1 MDDILIEC
9 SPGISGDMLLGA
21 FYDLGVPKK
30 VIEQPLIDLGLKNLY
45 QLDFKESKSCSIRGI
60 KAKVE
65 NIDSGPSKRTWRS
78 IKELILNGH
87 LEDKLKKIIYEVFES
102 LAIAEG
108 KVHGIKSEDVHFHEI
123 GAIDSLVDIIGVCA
137 AFNYLNPKWVY
148 CNEPTL
154 GKGFVQTEHGKLSVP
169 APAVIEL
176 VRQKNIKVL
185 SNCGSSIE
193 GELSTPTGIALLA
206 NLVDY
211 LEPPSKYSINSYGVG
226 IGNLNFPFPNLVRV
240 YKIASF
246 NNSSDND
253 NEQIS
258 PKCEEIIIQEA
269 WIDDQ
274 TAEDISN
281 FVEKLRIEGAYDVSY
296 QAINMKKN
304 RIGFSIQ
311 AILPIEKKEFFRRL
325 WFDYSNTIGVRER
338 TQSRWILLRRRGECS
353 TIFGNIK
360 VKQTLKP
367 DGSIIMKPENDE
379 VLRLNLEHKI
389 STYEIR
395 KIIKESSNKFKAFE
409 NWK

>member
-1 MDDILIEC
+1 MEDVLIEC

-30 VIEQPLIDLGLKNLY
+30 VIEQPLIDLGLKDQYNLE
-45 QLDFKESKSCSIRGI
+45 FEESKSCSIRGI

-65 NIDSGPSKRTWRS
+65 NIDCGPIKRNWRS
-78 IKELILNGH
+78 IKQLILNGN
-87 LEDKLKKIIYEVFES
+87 LEDKLQKLIFEVFES
-102 LAIAEG
+102 LASAEG
-108 KVHGIKSEDVHFHEI
+108 KVHGINSEDVHFHEI

-137 AFNYLNPKWVY
+137 ALNFLNPKKVY
-148 CNEPTL
+148 CNEPML
-154 GKGFVQTEHGKLSVP
+154 GKGFVQTQHGKLSVP
-169 APAVIEL
+169 PPAVIEL
-176 VRQKNIKVL
+176 IRKKNIKVL
-185 SNCGSSIE
+185 SSFDSIE
-193 GELSTPTGIALLA
+193 GELSTPTGIALLS
-206 NLVDY
+206 NLVNY
-211 LEPPSKYSINSYGVG
+211 VQPPSKYSINSYGVG
-226 IGNLNFPFPNLVRV
+226 IGNLKFPFPNLVRV
-240 YKIASF
+240 YKITSF
-246 NNSSDND
+246 EDPSINK
-253 NEQIS
+253 QIN
-258 PKCEEIIIQEA
+258 PRCEEISVQEA

-274 TAEDISN
+274 TPEDISN

-311 AILPIEKKEFFRRL
+311 AILPIEKKEYFMRL

-353 TIFGNIK
+353 TTFGNVK

-367 DGSIIMKPENDE
+367 DGSITMKPENDE
-379 VLRLNLEHKI
+379 VLRLKLDQKK

-395 KIIKESSNKFKAFE
+395 KIIKESSKNFKAFE

>member
-21 FYDLGVPKK
+21 FYDLGVTKK
-30 VIEQPLIDLGLKNLY
+30 VIEQPLIDLGLKDLY
-45 QLDFKESKSCSIRGI
+45 QLNFKESKSCSIRGI
-60 KAKVE
+60 KVKIE
-65 NIDSGPSKRTWRS
+65 NIDSSPIKRTWRS
-78 IKELILNGH
+78 IKELILNAN

-137 AFNYLNPKWVY
+137 ALNYLNPKEVY
-148 CNEPTL
+148 CNEPML
-154 GKGFVQTEHGKLSVP
+154 GKGFVQTEHGILSVP
-169 APAVIEL
+169 PPAVIEL
-176 VRQKNIKVL
+176 IRQKNIKVL
-185 SNCGSSIE
+185 SSFDSIE
-193 GELSTPTGIALLA
+193 GELSTPTGIALLS
-206 NLVDY
+206 NLVHN
-211 LEPPSKYSINSYGVG
+211 LQPPSKYSVNSYGVG
-226 IGNLNFPFPNLVRV
+226 IGNKKFPFANLVRV

-246 NNSSDND
+246 DDSSINK
-253 NEQIS
+253 QIN
-258 PKCEEIIIQEA
+258 PKFEEISVQEA

-274 TAEDISN
+274 TPEDICN

-296 QAINMKKN
+296 QAINMKKD

-311 AILPIEKKEFFRRL
+311 AILPIEKKEFFRQL

-353 TIFGNIK
+353 TTFGNIK

-367 DGSIIMKPENDE
+367 DGSITMKPENDE
-379 VLRLNLEHKI
+379 VLRLKLEHKI
-389 STYEIR
+389 STEEIR
-395 KIIKESSNKFKAFE
+395 KIIKDSSKKFKAFE

>member
-1 MDDILIEC
+1 MYDVLIEC

-21 FYDLGVPKK
+21 FYDLGVPKT
-30 VIEQPLIDLGLKNLY
+30 VIEEPLIDLGLKDLY

-65 NIDSGPSKRTWRS
+65 NIDCRPSKRTWKS

-87 LEDKLKKIIYEVFES
+87 LEDKLKKLICEVFES
-102 LAIAEG
+102 LALAEG
-108 KVHGIKSEDVHFHEI
+108 KVHGINSDDVHFHEI

-137 AFNYLNPKWVY
+137 ALNYLNPKRVY
-148 CNEPTL
+148 CNEPML

-169 APAVIEL
+169 PPAVIEL
-176 VRQKNIKVL
+176 IRQKNIKVL
-185 SNCGSSIE
+185 SNRDSID

-211 LEPPSKYSINSYGVG
+211 QEPPLKFSINSYGVG
-226 IGNLNFPFPNLVRV
+226 IGNLKFPFPNLVRV
-240 YKIASF
+240 YKITSF
-246 NNSSDND
+246 ENSSIND

-258 PKCEEIIIQEA
+258 PKCEEISIQEA

-274 TAEDISN
+274 TPEDISN

-311 AILPIEKKEFFRRL
+311 VILPIEKKEFFRQL
-325 WFDYSNTIGVRER
+325 WFDYSSTIGVRER
-338 TQSRWILLRRRGECS
+338 TQSRWILLRRRGECL
-353 TIFGNIK
+353 TTFGNIK

-367 DGSIIMKPENDE
+367 DGSINMKPENDE
-379 VLRLNLEHKI
+379 VLRLKLKHKI

-395 KIIKESSNKFKAFE
+395 KIIKESSKKFKAFE

>member
-1 MDDILIEC
+1 MDILIEC

-30 VIEQPLIDLGLKNLY
+30 VIEQPLIDLGLKDLY
-45 QLDFKESKSCSIRGI
+45 QLDFKESKSCSIRGV

-65 NIDSGPSKRTWRS
+65 NIDCSSSKRTWRN

-108 KVHGIKSEDVHFHEI
+108 KVHGIKSDDVHFHEI

-137 AFNYLNPKWVY
+137 ALNYLNPKRVY
-148 CNEPTL
+148 CNEPML

-169 APAVIEL
+169 PPAVIEL
-176 VRQKNIKVL
+176 IRQKNIKVL
-185 SNCGSSIE
+185 SSLDSIE
-193 GELSTPTGIALLA
+193 GELSTPTGIALLS
-206 NLVDY
+206 NLVNY
-211 LEPPSKYSINSYGVG
+211 RRPPSKYSINSYGVG
-226 IGNLNFPFPNLVRV
+226 IGNLKFKFPNLVRV
-240 YKIASF
+240 YKISSF
-246 NNSSDND
+246 EDSSLNLQNN
-253 NEQIS
+253 
-258 PKCEEIIIQEA
+258 PKCQEICVQEA

-274 TAEDISN
+274 TPEDISN
-281 FVEKLRIEGAYDVSY
+281 FVEKLRTEGAYDVSF

-304 RIGFSIQ
+304 RVGFSIQ
-311 AILPIEKKEFFRRL
+311 AILPIDKKEHFKRL

-338 TQSRWILLRRRGECS
+338 IQYRWILLRRRGECS
-353 TIFGNIK
+353 TTFGDIK

-367 DGSIIMKPENDE
+367 DGSITMKPENDE
-379 VLRLNLEHKI
+379 VLRLKLEHKI
-389 STYEIR
+389 STEEIR
-395 KIIKESSNKFKAFE
+395 KKIKESSKEFRAFE

>member
-1 MDDILIEC
+1 MEDVLIEC

-30 VIEQPLIDLGLKNLY
+30 VIEQPLIDLGLKDLY

-65 NIDSGPSKRTWRS
+65 NIDCSPIKRTWRS

-108 KVHGIKSEDVHFHEI
+108 KVHGIKSDDVHFHEI

-137 AFNYLNPKWVY
+137 ALNYLNPKRVY

-169 APAVIEL
+169 TPAVIEL

-185 SNCGSSIE
+185 SDWNSIE

-211 LEPPSKYSINSYGVG
+211 LEPPAKYSIKSYGVG

-246 NNSSDND
+246 NNSFNND

-274 TAEDISN
+274 TPEDISN

-311 AILPIEKKEFFRRL
+311 VILPIEKKEFFRRL

-353 TIFGNIK
+353 TTFGNIK

-379 VLRLNLEHKI
+379 VLRLQLMHKI
-389 STYEIR
+389 STHEIR
-395 KIIKESSNKFKAFE
+395 KIVKESSKKFKAFE

>member
-1 MDDILIEC
+1 MEDILIEC

-21 FYDLGVPKK
+21 LYDLGVPKK
-30 VIEQPLIDLGLKNLY
+30 VIEQPLLDLGLKDLY
-45 QLDFKESKSCSIRGI
+45 QLDFKESKSCSIRGV

-65 NIDSGPSKRTWRS
+65 NNNSKPIKRTWRS

-108 KVHGIKSEDVHFHEI
+108 KVHGIKSDEVHFHEI

-137 AFNYLNPKWVY
+137 ALNYLNPKRVF
-148 CNEPTL
+148 CNEPML

-169 APAVIEL
+169 PPAVIEL
-176 VRQKNIKVL
+176 IRQKNIKVL
-185 SNCGSSIE
+185 SNRDSIE

-211 LEPPSKYSINSYGVG
+211 IQPPSKYSMNSYGVG
-226 IGNLNFPFPNLVRV
+226 IGNLRFPFPNLVRV
-240 YKIASF
+240 YKISSFKDSSF
-246 NNSSDND
+246 NQ
-253 NEQIS
+253 QIN
-258 PKCEEIIIQEA
+258 PKYEEISVQEA

-274 TAEDISN
+274 TPEDISN

-296 QAINMKKN
+296 QTINMKKN

-338 TQSRWILLRRRGECS
+338 SQYRWILLRRRGECS
-353 TIFGNIK
+353 TTFGNIK

-379 VLRLNLEHKI
+379 VLRLNLKHKI

-395 KIIKESSNKFKAFE
+395 KIIKESSKKFKAFE

>member
-1 MDDILIEC
+1 MGDIFIEC

-21 FYDLGVPKK
+21 LYDLGVPKK
-30 VIEQPLIDLGLKNLY
+30 VIEQPLIALGLKDQYNLE
-45 QLDFKESKSCSIRGI
+45 FKESKSCSIRGV
-60 KAKVE
+60 KTMVE
-65 NIDSGPSKRTWRS
+65 SIDCGPTKRNWRS

-87 LEDKLKKIIYEVFES
+87 LEEKLQQIIYEVFES
-102 LAIAEG
+102 LANAEG
-108 KVHGIKSEDVHFHEI
+108 KVHGINPEDVHFHEI

-137 AFNYLNPKWVY
+137 AWNYLNPRKVY

-169 APAVIEL
+169 PPAVIEL
-176 VRQKNIKVL
+176 IRKKNIKVL
-185 SNCGSSIE
+185 SGFDSIE
-193 GELSTPTGIALLA
+193 GELSTPTGIALLS

-211 LEPPSKYSINSYGVG
+211 LRPPSKYSINSYGVG
-226 IGNLNFPFPNLVRV
+226 IGNLKFPFPNLVRV
-240 YKIASF
+240 YEIVSF
-246 NNSSDND
+246 EDSSINKQNNPN
-253 NEQIS
+253 
-258 PKCEEIIIQEA
+258 CEEISVQEA

-274 TAEDISN
+274 TPEDVSN

-311 AILPIEKKEFFRRL
+311 AILPTEKKEFFRRL

-353 TIFGNIK
+353 TTFGNIK

-367 DGSIIMKPENDE
+367 DGSITIKPENDE
-379 VLRLNLEHKI
+379 VLRLKLEHKK
-389 STYEIR
+389 STDEIR
-395 KIIKESSNKFKAFE
+395 KIIKESSKEFKAFE

>member
-1 MDDILIEC
+1 MEDVLIEC

-30 VIEQPLIDLGLKNLY
+30 VIEQPLIDLGLNDLY
-45 QLDFKESKSCSIRGI
+45 QLEFKEAKSCSIRGI
-60 KAKVE
+60 KVKVR
-65 NIDSGPSKRTWRS
+65 NADCIPIKRTWRS
-78 IKELILNGH
+78 IRKLIVNGH
-87 LEDKLKKIIYEVFES
+87 IEDKLKKIIYEVFES
-102 LAIAEG
+102 LAIAEA
-108 KVHGIKSEDVHFHEI
+108 KVHGIKSDDVHFHEI

-137 AFNYLNPKWVY
+137 ALNYLNPKKVY
-148 CNEPTL
+148 CNEPML

-169 APAVIEL
+169 TPAVIEL
-176 VRQKNIKVL
+176 IRQKNIKVL
-185 SNCGSSIE
+185 SSLNSID

-226 IGNLNFPFPNLVRV
+226 IGNLKFPFPNLVRV
-240 YKIASF
+240 YKISSF
-246 NNSSDND
+246 ESSSINK
-253 NEQIS
+253 QIN
-258 PKCEEIIIQEA
+258 PKCEEISVQEA

-274 TAEDISN
+274 TPEDISN

-296 QAINMKKN
+296 QSINMKKN

-353 TIFGNIK
+353 TTFGNIK

-367 DGSIIMKPENDE
+367 DGSINMKPENDE
-379 VLRLNLEHKI
+379 VLRLKLKHKI

-395 KIIKESSNKFKAFE
+395 KIIKESSKKFKAFE

>member
-1 MDDILIEC
+1 MDNVLIEC

-30 VIEQPLIDLGLKNLY
+30 VIEQPLIDLGLKDLY

-60 KAKVE
+60 KVKIE
-65 NIDSGPSKRTWRS
+65 NIDCSSIKRTWRS

-108 KVHGIKSEDVHFHEI
+108 KVHGINSDEVHFHEI

-137 AFNYLNPKWVY
+137 ALNYLNPKKVY
-148 CNEPTL
+148 CNEPML

-169 APAVIEL
+169 PPAVIEL
-176 VRQKNIKVL
+176 IRQKNIKVL
-185 SNCGSSIE
+185 SSLDSIE
-193 GELSTPTGIALLA
+193 GELSTPTGVSLLV

-211 LEPPSKYSINSYGVG
+211 HKIPSKYSINSYGVG
-226 IGNLNFPFPNLVRV
+226 IGNLEFPFPNLVRV
-240 YKIASF
+240 YKISSF
-246 NNSSDND
+246 EDSSTDDNA
-253 NEQIS
+253 QIS
-258 PKCEEIIIQEA
+258 PKCEEISIQEA

-274 TAEDISN
+274 TPEDVSN

-311 AILPIEKKEFFRRL
+311 VILPVEKKEYFRRL

-338 TQSRWILLRRRGECS
+338 NQSRWILLRRRGECS
-353 TIFGNIK
+353 TNFGNIK

-367 DGSIIMKPENDE
+367 DGSINMKPENDE
-379 VLRLNLEHKI
+379 ILRLKLKHKI
-389 STYEIR
+389 SAYEIR
-395 KIIKESSNKFKAFE
+395 KIIKDSSKKFKAFE

>member
-1 MDDILIEC
+1 MDDVLIEC

-30 VIEQPLIDLGLKNLY
+30 VIEQPLIDLGLKDLY

-65 NIDSGPSKRTWRS
+65 NIDCSPIKRTWRS

-87 LEDKLKKIIYEVFES
+87 LEDKLKKIIYGVFES

-108 KVHGIKSEDVHFHEI
+108 KVHGIKSDDVHFHEI

-137 AFNYLNPKWVY
+137 ALNYLNPKKIY
-148 CNEPTL
+148 SNDPML
-154 GKGFVQTEHGKLSVP
+154 GRGFVQTEHGKLSVP
-169 APAVIEL
+169 PPAVVEL
-176 VRQKNIKVL
+176 IKQKHIKVL
-185 SNCGSSIE
+185 SSFDSIE
-193 GELSTPTGIALLA
+193 GELSTPTGIALLS

-211 LEPPSKYSINSYGVG
+211 PRPPSKYSINSYGVG
-226 IGNLNFPFPNLVRV
+226 IGNQKFPFPNLVRV
-240 YKIASF
+240 YKITSF
-246 NNSSDND
+246 EDSSINQ
-253 NEQIS
+253 QIN
-258 PKCEEIIIQEA
+258 PKCEEISIQEA

-274 TAEDISN
+274 TPEDISN

-311 AILPIEKKEFFRRL
+311 AILPIEKKVFFRRL

-338 TQSRWILLRRRGECS
+338 TQYRWILLRRRGECS
-353 TIFGNIK
+353 TSFGDIK
-360 VKQTLKP
+360 VKQTLKL
-367 DGSIIMKPENDE
+367 DGSISMKPENDE
-379 VLRLNLEHKI
+379 VLRLKLEQKK
-389 STYEIR
+389 SSEEIR
-395 KIIKESSNKFKAFE
+395 KIIKESSKNFRAFE
-409 NWK
+409 NWT

>member
-1 MDDILIEC
+1 MYDVLIEC

-21 FYDLGVPKK
+21 IQDLGQPKK
-30 VIEQPLIDLGLKNLY
+30 VIEQPLIDLGLNDLY
-45 QLDFKESKSCSIRGI
+45 QLNFKESKSCSIRGI
-60 KAKVE
+60 KTKVE
-65 NIDSGPSKRTWRS
+65 NIDCSPIKRTWRS
-78 IKELILNGH
+78 IKELLLSGH

-108 KVHGIKSEDVHFHEI
+108 KVHGIKSDDVHFHEI

-137 AFNYLNPKWVY
+137 ALNYLNPKRVY
-148 CNEPTL
+148 CNEPML

-169 APAVIEL
+169 PPAVIEL
-176 VRQKNIKVL
+176 IRQKNIKVL
-185 SNCGSSIE
+185 SNRDSIE

-211 LEPPSKYSINSYGVG
+211 LEPPLKFSINSYGVG
-226 IGNLNFPFPNLVRV
+226 NGNLKFPFPKLVRV
-240 YKIASF
+240 YKITSF
-246 NNSSDND
+246 EESSI
-253 NEQIS
+253 NEQIN
-258 PKCEEIIIQEA
+258 PKREEISVQEA

-274 TAEDISN
+274 TPEDISN

-311 AILPIEKKEFFRRL
+311 AILPIEKKEIFRRL

-353 TIFGNIK
+353 TTFGNIK
-360 VKQTLKP
+360 VKQSLKP

-379 VLRLNLEHKI
+379 VLRLKLKHKI
-389 STYEIR
+389 SNYEIR
-395 KIIKESSNKFKAFE
+395 KIINESSKNFKAFE
-409 NWK
+409 NWQ

>member
-1 MDDILIEC
+1 MEDVLIEC

-30 VIEQPLIDLGLKNLY
+30 VIEQPLIDLGLKDLY
-45 QLDFKESKSCSIRGI
+45 QIDFKDSKSCSIRGI
-60 KAKVE
+60 KTKVE
-65 NIDSGPSKRTWRS
+65 NIDCSPIKRTWKS

-87 LEDKLKKIIYEVFES
+87 LEDKLKKIIYGVFES

-108 KVHGIKSEDVHFHEI
+108 KVHGIKSDDVHFHEI

-137 AFNYLNPKWVY
+137 ALNYLNPKRVY
-148 CNEPTL
+148 CNEPML

-169 APAVIEL
+169 PPAVIEL
-176 VRQKNIKVL
+176 IRQKNIKVL
-185 SNCGSSIE
+185 SSLNSID
-193 GELSTPTGIALLA
+193 GELSTPTGVSLLV

-211 LEPPSKYSINSYGVG
+211 HETPSKYSINSYGVG
-226 IGNLNFPFPNLVRV
+226 IGNLKFPFPNLVRV
-240 YKIASF
+240 YKISSF
-246 NNSSDND
+246 EDSSINV

-258 PKCEEIIIQEA
+258 PKCEEISIQEA

-274 TAEDISN
+274 TPEDISN

-311 AILPIEKKEFFRRL
+311 VILPVEKKEFFRRL

-353 TIFGNIK
+353 TNFGNIK

-367 DGSIIMKPENDE
+367 DGSINMKPENDE
-379 VLRLNLEHKI
+379 VLRLKLKHKI

-395 KIIKESSNKFKAFE
+395 KIIKESSKKFKAFE

>member
-1 MDDILIEC
+1 MEDVLIEC

-21 FYDLGVPKK
+21 FFDLGVPKK
-30 VIEQPLIDLGLKNLY
+30 VIEQPLIDLGLKDQY
-45 QLDFKESKSCSIRGI
+45 QLEFMDSKSCSIRGI
-60 KAKVE
+60 KAKVQ
-65 NIDSGPSKRTWRS
+65 DVDCSPTKRTWKS
-78 IKELILNGH
+78 IKELILNSH
-87 LEDKLKKIIYEVFES
+87 LEDQLKKIIYKVFES

-108 KVHGIKSEDVHFHEI
+108 KVHGIKSDDVHFHEI
-123 GAIDSLVDIIGVCA
+123 GAIDSLVDIIGACSA
-137 AFNYLNPKWVY
+137 LNYLNPKRVY
-148 CNEPTL
+148 CNEPML

-169 APAVIEL
+169 PPAVIEL
-176 VRQKNIKVL
+176 IRQKNIKVL
-185 SNCGSSIE
+185 SNRDPIE

-206 NLVDY
+206 NFVDY
-211 LEPPSKYSINSYGVG
+211 QEPPSKFSIKSYGVG
-226 IGNLNFPFPNLVRV
+226 IGNLKFPFPNLVRV
-240 YKIASF
+240 YKITSF
-246 NNSSDND
+246 EDFSIND

-258 PKCEEIIIQEA
+258 PKFEEISIQEA

-274 TAEDISN
+274 TPEDISN

-311 AILPIEKKEFFRRL
+311 VILPIEKKEFFRRL

-353 TIFGNIK
+353 TPFGNIK
-360 VKQTLKP
+360 VKQILKP
-367 DGSIIMKPENDE
+367 DGSINMKPENDE
-379 VLRLNLEHKI
+379 VLKLNLNHKI

-395 KIIKESSNKFKAFE
+395 KIIKESSKNFKAFE